1 MFAHKVAKSFKMNKI
16 KFLIIALAG
25 LIACSC
31 GNREIAFPDECLTF
45 DTPSGKTLKVACV
58 FHASLAFEYDGK
70 VIQVDPV
77 TQMGQMRID
86 YSRFG
91 KADAIFITHD
101 NPLIP
106 NKWRY
111 FWNRFIIPF

>member
-1 MFAHKVAKSFKMNKI
+1 MNKI
-16 KFLIIALAG
+16 KLLIIALAG

-45 DTPSGKTLKVACV
+45 DTTSGKALKVACV
-58 FHASLAFEYDGK
+58 FHASLAFEYDGT
-70 VIQVDPV
+70 VIQVAPV
-77 TQMGQMRID
+77 TQMGRMRID